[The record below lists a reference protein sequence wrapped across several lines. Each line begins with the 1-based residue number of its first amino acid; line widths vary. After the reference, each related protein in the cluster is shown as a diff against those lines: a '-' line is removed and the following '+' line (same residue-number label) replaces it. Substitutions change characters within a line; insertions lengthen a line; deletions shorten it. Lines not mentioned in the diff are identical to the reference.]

1 MTFANCGLQRPKDVN
16 AALRNAIS
24 HTSRKRP
31 DRAATLTKLGP
42 SASWPIDLEPT
53 RMFLHGL
60 ESSARVIESNGRI
73 GYVHVW
79 CYAGYVYQGALN
91 ARCLKAR

>member
-1 MTFANCGLQRPKDVN
+1 
-16 AALRNAIS
+16 
-24 HTSRKRP
+24 
-31 DRAATLTKLGP
+31 
-42 SASWPIDLEPT
+42 
-53 RMFLHGL
+53 MFLHGL